1 MKEETLKKIE
11 IENYIWILYLVI
23 IGLSFFANSLEKDF
37 IINNDIKSKDNYR
50 ITNIIIFSIVLL
62 VYFYF
67 TYENYKDLKSLNCGD
82 SYKKIKLTNLEFIGS
97 FLVLISGI
105 IFLYCVYEDTD
116 IETEIA
122 FN

>member
-1 MKEETLKKIE
+1 MKEETLKKIN

-23 IGLSFFANSLEKDF
+23 IGLSFFANSLEKNF
-37 IINNDIKSKDNYR
+37 IINNDIKSRDNYR
-50 ITNIIIFSIVLL
+50 VTNIIIFSIALL

-67 TYENYKDLKSLNCGD
+67 TYENYKDLKSLNCSD
-82 SYKKIKLTNLEFIGS
+82 SCKKIKLTKLEFVGS
-97 FLVLISGI
+97 FLVLISGV
-105 IFLYCVYEDTD
+105 IFLYCVYEDIN